1 VKKYGA
7 RDSNPAVGFCGQA
20 HDWNR
25 APLPRP
31 KTALPALAG
40 TFMLDPMKH
49 QLDFEKPIAELQSK
63 LEELKRHPEAH
74 SLGISVEQEV
84 SLIEKKLEETK
95 RQIFLNLSAW
105 DRIKIARHPK
115 RPFTLDYLKSTFTDF
130 AELHG
135 DRLFAEDRAVVGGFA
150 CLGPHKVMVLGTQK
164 GRDTKENILRNFG
177 SAHPEGY
184 RKALRLM
191 KLADKFHLPIITLI
205 DTAGAYPGIGAEE
218 RHIAEA
224 IAVNLRE
231 MMLFEV
237 PIIAAVIGEGGSGG
251 ALGIGVA
258 DRVLIMGNAYYSVIS
273 PEGCAAIL
281 WKDRSAAPK
290 AAEALK
296 ITANH
301 LLELGLVDEIV
312 PEPLGGAHT
321 DPDATAVT
329 LRDTLLKHLEQL
341 VALPGADRLKQRYAK
356 FRSFGHFM
364 EKQATPADNAAADT
378 AG

>member
-1 VKKYGA
+1 
-7 RDSNPAVGFCGQA
+7 
-20 HDWNR
+20 
-25 APLPRP
+25 
-31 KTALPALAG
+31 
-40 TFMLDPMKH
+40 MKH

-63 LEELKRHPEAH
+63 LAELKKH
-74 SLGISVEQEV
+74 SKDHALDLNVAEEV
-84 SLIEKKLEETK
+84 ALIEKKLEETK
-95 RQIFLNLSAW
+95 RQIFANLSAW

-115 RPFTLDYLKSTFTDF
+115 RPFTLDYIRLAFTGF
-130 AELHG
+130 SELHG

-150 CLGPHKVMVLGTQK
+150 GLGGHKVMVIGTQK

-191 KLADKFHLPIITLI
+191 QLADKFGLPIVTLI

-231 MMLFEV
+231 MMLLQV
-237 PIIAAVIGEGGSGG
+237 PILAVVIGEGGSGG
-251 ALGIGVA
+251 ALGVGVA
-258 DRVLIMGNAYYSVIS
+258 DRVLIMENAYYSVIS

-281 WKDRSAAPK
+281 WKDRSAAAK

-296 ITANH
+296 ITARH
-301 LLELGLVDEIV
+301 LHELKLVDEII

-321 DPDATAVT
+321 NHEMMART
-329 LRDTLLKHLEQL
+329 LRDFLLKHLEQL
-341 VALPGADRLKQRYAK
+341 LALPVPERLKQRYAK
-356 FRSFGHFM
+356 FRSFGHFT
-364 EKQATPADNAAADT
+364 EKQPAASEPAVPAPPP
-378 AG
+378 G